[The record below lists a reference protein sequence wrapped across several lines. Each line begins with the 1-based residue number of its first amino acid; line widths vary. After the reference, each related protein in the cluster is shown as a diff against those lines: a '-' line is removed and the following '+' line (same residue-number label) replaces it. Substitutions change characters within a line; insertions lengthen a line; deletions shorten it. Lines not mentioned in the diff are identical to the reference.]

1 MLTFFLVKLIFNEKR
16 LFLFE
21 TVFFLDETYLR
32 KKGFFCLLTFFLV
45 RLIINEKGFL
55 FELDFFLVRHNIIK
69 WEKGKSKQETCSQN
83 FSRCLYFLSSKNR
96 QFTFLRRGVLRDES
110 LNMSKLSTFDS
121 LSLSISS
128 YGLKTFSHRPKVL
141 FDFCEKRWKMTKI
154 KFLERGFLR
163 DVLLHIGENFQNDI
177 RDIFNFLI
185 WSKTP
190 FLTFGTQKTRKIKF
204 LERRVLW
211 DEFLH
216 M

>member
-1 MLTFFLVKLIFNEKR
+1 M
-16 LFLFE
+16 
-21 TVFFLDETYLR
+21 
-32 KKGFFCLLTFFLV
+32 
-45 RLIINEKGFL
+45 
-55 FELDFFLVRHNIIK
+55 RHKIIK
-69 WEKGKSKQETCSQN
+69 LEIGKSEQETCLQH

-96 QFTFLRRGVLRDES
+96 KFKFLRRGAFQDEY
-110 LNMSKLSTFDS
+110 LHMSKISTLDS
-121 LSLSISS
+121 LKLSISS
-128 YGLKTFSHRPKVL
+128 YGLKTFSHRPTVL

-204 LERRVLW
+204 LERGVLW
-211 DEFLH
+211 DEFSH